1 MSCRFLCWQGSDVN
15 LTHTS
20 YPQCVMKHTE
30 LHSLAASGSMKCI
43 KSNSTVGQGSLG
55 SSRPEVSAQ
64 TQTVLKPFSKWFRQ
78 LDARDSFHGVL
89 LREGLHS
96 TQRYFC
102 MCWESVRGK
111 HNIFIQFNF
120 LKYKP
125 YSCFLEIKNNVQFQ
139 ISFQNLSKYNMEFP
153 TAGKC

>member
-1 MSCRFLCWQGSDVN
+1 
-15 LTHTS
+15 
-20 YPQCVMKHTE
+20 MKHTE

-78 LDARDSFHGVL
+78 LDARDSFHEVL

-96 TQRYFC
+96 AQIFLYVLGER
-102 MCWESVRGK
+102 EGK
-111 HNIFIQFNF
+111 
-120 LKYKP
+120 
-125 YSCFLEIKNNVQFQ
+125 
-139 ISFQNLSKYNMEFP
+139 
-153 TAGKC
+153 T

>member
-1 MSCRFLCWQGSDVN
+1 MPLFLEQFQMITLAFKNPPVLNIPAFLHIFHFEAAWEMSCRFLRWQVSDVN

-20 YPQCVMKHTE
+20 YPQCVKKHTE

-55 SSRPEVSAQ
+55 SSRPEVSAPS
-64 TQTVLKPFSKWFRQ
+64 QTVLKPFSKWFRQ

-89 LREGLHS
+89 LREGLHL

-102 MCWESVRGK
+102 VLGECEGK
-111 HNIFIQFNF
+111 
-120 LKYKP
+120 
-125 YSCFLEIKNNVQFQ
+125 
-139 ISFQNLSKYNMEFP
+139 
-153 TAGKC
+153 T